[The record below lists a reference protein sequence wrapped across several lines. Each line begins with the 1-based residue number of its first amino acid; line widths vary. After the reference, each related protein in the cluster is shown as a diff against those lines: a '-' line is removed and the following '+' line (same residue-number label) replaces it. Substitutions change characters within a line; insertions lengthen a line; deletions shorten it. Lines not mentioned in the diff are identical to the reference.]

1 MPVHNG
7 SRYLRS
13 AVDSILSQTFADLEL
28 LIIDDASTD
37 ETSQILDSISDPRMR
52 IVRNEINLG
61 VPLTRNLGL
70 DLAAD
75 EFIAFLDSDDVARRD
90 RLQRQVDFLENNSD
104 HVAVGSWATKIDDEG
119 NRGSVLRRPVT
130 WDRIRA
136 RTLFL
141 GTIRTPSVMGRVD
154 VLRKFRFLPEFPV
167 CSDSDFWVRVALE
180 HKCANLVEPLIDYRI
195 HSNSITKSRKAEVR
209 ERKMSI
215 AAYQLE
221 SLHVTYDE
229 RDLLN
234 HFRLRK
240 PKNHEFDADAIAWTR
255 DWLQQLVAANQK
267 HLVYPKAEFERAVGE
282 RWCAVYFACRHQQS
296 SPIDLFDMPI
306 RNSTLRY
313 LAKAIP
319 LGLRYGFGVA

>member
-1 MPVHNG
+1 MGFLVRVFWERTVSTPLADRSQRFSSAFKDSHGFTRDQAGEG
-7 SRYLRS
+7 SRKAR
-13 AVDSILSQTFADLEL
+13 V
-28 LIIDDASTD
+28 
-37 ETSQILDSISDPRMR
+37 
-52 IVRNEINLG
+52 
-61 VPLTRNLGL
+61 
-70 DLAAD
+70 LAG
-75 EFIAFLDSDDVARRD
+75 DVARRD

-104 HVAVGSWATKIDDEG
+104 HVAVGSWATKSDDEG
-119 NRGSVLRRPVT
+119 NRGGVLRRPVT

-154 VLRKFRFLPEFPV
+154 VLRNFRFLPEFPV

-195 HSNSITKSRKAEVR
+195 HSSSITKSRKADVR

-234 HFRLRK
+234 HLRLRK

-267 HLVYPKAEFERAVGE
+267 HSVYPKAEFERAVGE

-296 SPIDLFDMPI
+296 SPIALFDMPI